1 MAFATWQRTRHW
13 WNFETLCLRPAA
25 PERGYI
31 WVTGRHSKGRR
42 SRVPSRIEKGIQ
54 DLKVAGCTGL
64 EPVRTELS
72 VTGLPVVFTDLPL
85 KTARQA
91 CVDRSCS
98 GLPGV
103 DSSRFQQ
110 IPTRPSSTCTCV
122 TALRSESSF
131 GSNGDRQAPECF
143 RAGTVALPRRRS
155 KVRTR
160 CSAPLRRSVSRYV
173 VTREKVP
180 PSPGS
185 AAELARKESR
195 CGCAGCFAPAAPSP
209 ESPRA

>member
-131 GSNGDRQAPECF
+131 GSNGGRQAPECF
-143 RAGTVALPRRRS
+143 RAGTVALPRRRLP
-155 KVRTR
+155 VRTR
-160 CSAPLRRSVSRYV
+160 CSPPTPSRPGALERPGLRTPSSPSGSGPSLNSSPL
-173 VTREKVP
+173 P
-180 PSPGS
+180 P
-185 AAELARKESR
+185 ADD
-195 CGCAGCFAPAAPSP
+195 
-209 ESPRA
+209 SPRYA